1 MAEHDTGQ
9 EKNEAPTQLRRE
21 KARRKG
27 QVANSAD
34 LTNGVLLLGG
44 LYALKY
50 TAPSMAS
57 KLMAMLRDS
66 AWTMNRSEL
75 GITEVPFIFQ
85 AFLQVILSVCL
96 PLVAIAL
103 VMALC
108 TSLGQVGM
116 QVSSESLAIDWSK
129 LSPAKGAKKL
139 FSLRSV
145 MRSMMML
152 LKMAAS
158 IGVAFWL
165 VKADLEEIRSLGF
178 GSFFQVVTTA
188 WDISFSVA
196 ISLSLLYLTIG
207 AIDYSFQRFQHEKD
221 LRMSKQEIRDE
232 TKEQEGDA
240 NVKARIRKLQRESAK
255 QVMLRQVPTAS
266 VVLTNPTHYA
276 VALRYERNSR
286 GAPIVVA
293 KGTDAFARRI
303 AKIAREN
310 GVTVL
315 ERKPLARALYAMV
328 EVNQEIPPQL
338 YRAIAEILAFVYGL
352 RRPNGST

>member
-1 MAEHDTGQ
+1 MSENETGQ
-9 EKNEAPTQLRRE
+9 EKNEDPTQLRRE
-21 KARRKG
+21 KARKKG

-44 LYALKY
+44 LYALKT
-50 TAPSMAS
+50 TAPGMAS

-66 AWTMNRSEL
+66 VWTMHRAEIGL
-75 GITEVPFIFQ
+75 LEVPLIFQ
-85 AFLQVILSVCL
+85 SFFQMILAVCL
-96 PLVAIAL
+96 PLVAIA
-103 VMALC
+103 VMLGVS
-108 TSLGQVGM
+108 TSLGQVG
-116 QVSSESLAIDWSK
+116 VTFSSESLAMDWSK
-129 LSPAKGAKKL
+129 LSPTKGAKKL

-145 MRSMMML
+145 IRSLMML
-152 LKMAAS
+152 VRMAAS
-158 IGVAFWL
+158 ISIVIWL
-165 VKADLEEIRSLGF
+165 VSTRADELRSLGF
-178 GSFFQVVTTA
+178 SSFHQVLTAA
-188 WDISFSVA
+188 WDFSFSVA
-196 ISLSLLYLTIG
+196 LSLAFLYLSIG

-240 NVKARIRKLQRESAK
+240 HVKARIRKLQRESAK
-255 QVMLRQVPTAS
+255 QVMLKEVPTAS

-276 VALRYERNSR
+276 VALRYERNSSA
-286 GAPIVVA
+286 APIVVA

-338 YRAIAEILAFVYGL
+338 YRAIAEILAYVYGL
-352 RRPNGST
+352 RRPS